1 MLSGRRVGESE
12 PVGST
17 RPHARASAPRWF
29 WAVGLVV
36 LLTDCTTKRIASEH
50 LTPHLPLP
58 VVDDVLR
65 FTLTR
70 NTGAAMGLD
79 LGDYSRVG
87 FSVLALVML
96 VVLVRLYRAHQ
107 HEPRIALAVALIAG
121 GAAGNLLDRIRSP
134 LGVVDFI
141 DLGLGAHRF
150 YVFNVADIGVTLGAA
165 ALALHLGRSHEH
177 RSPPA
182 DAPPGAAS

>member
-1 MLSGRRVGESE
+1 MLSGWRARRRRPS
-12 PVGST
+12 GSIHP
-17 RPHARASAPRWF
+17 RAIARNPRWF
-29 WAVGLVV
+29 WAAGLVV
-36 LLTDCTTKRIASEH
+36 LLTDCTTKRIASEQ

-65 FTLTR
+65 FTLTH

-79 LGDYSRVG
+79 LGDYSRLG
-87 FSVLALVML
+87 FSLLALAML

-107 HEPRIALAVALIAG
+107 HEPRVALAVALIAG

-141 DLGLGAHRF
+141 DLGIGAHRF

-177 RSPPA
+177 RSPPGVT
-182 DAPPGAAS
+182 PPGAAP